1 MAEAKDPLRAL
12 PINSLLP
19 HRLSKLCQATN
30 SRLVQISTDC
40 VFSGSKGNYTE
51 NDFSDANDL
60 YGRSKFLGEVNYSNT
75 ITLCTSI
82 IGHELFGGDR
92 VLVIMKNSS
101 LKDIHKYIFLMII
114 PHIILK
120 D

>member
-1 MAEAKDPLRAL
+1 LAEAKDPLRAL

-51 NDFSDANDL
+51 NDL